1 MKIKT
6 PFRVLK
12 KIYHISDIQIRN
24 LKRHKEYEQVFDR
37 LYEFIKRDDEGNSM
51 IYIGGDIAHSKTDMS
66 PELVD
71 QLSRLFKNLADLCPT
86 IIIAGNHDCN
96 LNNRSRLD
104 VLTPIV
110 DNLKHPDLHYWKDTG
125 IYYVG
130 GVGFGVLDVW
140 DDEANLPNPNDIES
154 DTKVLLYHGTV
165 DKAGTDLGFALPS
178 DVKLKDFDGYDMVML
193 GDIHKMQTMQAYKP
207 GKVTKPIVRYCGS
220 LVQQNHGETL
230 LGHGVSVWNVK
241 SRTFEHQEIENDYGY
256 YTMDIENGLVPKVKN
271 MPKYARLRVRLSNT
285 SNTDLKKAL
294 TVIRHRYNL
303 KEVAVIRTDNTST
316 DSDTSALSI
325 GDVTDPEHRASLI
338 CDYLKIKFPSISDET
353 FDKIRKIDSDLN
365 SMLVEESIQRNV
377 NWKLKRFEFS
387 NMFSYGEDNVIDFE
401 KCNGVVGLFS
411 ANASGKSSI
420 LDALTFC
427 LFDKSTRAWKAENIM
442 NHSKSEFSCKLEFEI
457 GDETYFIERYGRVA
471 YRGNVKVDV
480 NFYKIDRHGEQV
492 SLNGDQR
499 ASTNKSIRGVIGTY
513 EDFILT
519 SFSSQTNSAV
529 FLDHNQTER
538 KEILSKFLGLSIF
551 DQLYDLAMKESS
563 GLQVMLKN
571 FMDVDYDQQIS
582 DIESELTSV
591 YKTLE
596 KLEVSRDEKEKELD
610 SCKEEIVT
618 LLRSLR
624 PVDPRIQSK
633 EDLEENLSSVESDI
647 TSLQSLIKENKTK
660 IETCQSDEE
669 ILINRLK
676 SEKYQDIESKK
687 VEYDALLDSKAAA
700 QAEADSLKIEVST
713 KLDKIKKLGDLQYD
727 QNCNFCMDNVFVK
740 DAIKTKEE
748 LENDKARASQTVSK
762 LKTIENKIQISA
774 DIPTRYDEYFE
785 LKNSLTSIASD
796 VKLIKTN
803 ISSDEGKLSYQS
815 KEKEYLLR
823 NIKKHNESVKDIK
836 YNDEL
841 NENIDKKRNE
851 ENIISTEMK
860 AITADV
866 QEYIGKRVQLE
877 TKKADI
883 VKTIDSVKGLEV
895 QYEAYKYYLEAV
907 NKDGVSYDL
916 ISKILSTV
924 EIEVNDILSQV
935 VDFTLMFEMDGK
947 MVNNYIC
954 YGDDKQWPLELASG
968 MERFVSSLAIRIALT
983 NISNLPRSNF
993 LAIDEGFGSMDAD
1006 NLNATYQLFQYL
1018 KTRFSFS
1025 LIISHID
1032 AMRDFTDQLL
1042 EIKKEDGFSSI
1053 NF

>member
-12 KIYHISDIQIRN
+12 KVYHISDIQIRN
-24 LKRHKEYEQVFDR
+24 LKRHKEYEQVFER
-37 LYEFIKRDDEGNSM
+37 LYEFIKKDDEGNSM
-51 IYIGGDIAHSKTDMS
+51 VYIGGDIAHSKTDMS

-86 IIIAGNHDCN
+86 VIIAGNHDCN

-125 IYYVG
+125 TYYVG

-140 DDEANLPNPNDIES
+140 DDEANLPDPKKIES
-154 DTKVLLYHGTV
+154 DHKVLLYHGTV

-241 SRTFEHQEIENDYGY
+241 DRTFEHQEIENDYGY
-256 YTMDIENGLVPKVKN
+256 YTMDIENGLVPKVEN
-271 MPKYARLRVRLSNT
+271 MPKYARLRVRLANT

-316 DSDTSALSI
+316 DSDTSALTI

-411 ANASGKSSI
+411 SNASGKSSI

-442 NHSKSEFSCKLEFEI
+442 NHSKSDFSCKVEFEI
-457 GDETYFIERYGRVA
+457 GDETYFVERYGRVA

-480 NFYKIDRHGEQV
+480 NFSKTDRHGEHV

-499 ASTNKSIRGVIGTY
+499 ASTNKVIRGVIGTY

-563 GLQVMLKN
+563 GLQTMLKN

-582 DIESELTSV
+582 DIENELTSV
-591 YKTLE
+591 YSTLE
-596 KLEVSRDEKEKELD
+596 KLEVSRDTKEKELD

-633 EDLEENLSSVESDI
+633 EDLENSLSIVESDI
-647 TSLQSLIKENKTK
+647 ESMKALITEHKAK
-660 IETCQSDEE
+660 IEESKSDEE
-669 ILINRLK
+669 ILLNRLK
-676 SEKYQDIESKK
+676 SEKYQDIEAKK
-687 VEYDALLDSKAAA
+687 AEYDTLLESKTAA
-700 QAEADSLKIEVST
+700 QSEADSLKLDVST

-727 QNCNFCMDNVFVK
+727 PNCNFCMDNVFVK

-748 LENDKARASQTVSK
+748 LENDKAIAGKTVSK
-762 LKTIENKIQISA
+762 LKTLENKIQISS
-774 DIPTRYDEYFE
+774 DIPVRYDEYFE
-785 LKNSLTSIASD
+785 LKHSLNEIISNRSISVSKID
-796 VKLIKTN
+796 TE
-803 ISSDEGKLSYQS
+803 EGNLTYQS
-815 KEKEYLLR
+815 KEREYLLR
-823 NIKKHNESVKDIK
+823 NIKKHNDSVEDIK

-866 QEYIGKRVQLE
+866 QEYIGKKVQLE
-877 TKKADI
+877 TKKSDI

-907 NKDGVSYDL
+907 NKDGVCYDL

-968 MERFVSSLAIRIALT
+968 MKRFVSSLAIRIALT

-1018 KTRFSFS
+1018 KTRYSFS

-1053 NF
+1053 SF

>member
-1 MKIKT
+1 
-6 PFRVLK
+6 
-12 KIYHISDIQIRN
+12 
-24 LKRHKEYEQVFDR
+24 
-37 LYEFIKRDDEGNSM
+37 
-51 IYIGGDIAHSKTDMS
+51 
-66 PELVD
+66 
-71 QLSRLFKNLADLCPT
+71 
-86 IIIAGNHDCN
+86 
-96 LNNRSRLD
+96 
-104 VLTPIV
+104 
-110 DNLKHPDLHYWKDTG
+110 
-125 IYYVG
+125 
-130 GVGFGVLDVW
+130 
-140 DDEANLPNPNDIES
+140 
-154 DTKVLLYHGTV
+154 
-165 DKAGTDLGFALPS
+165 
-178 DVKLKDFDGYDMVML
+178 
-193 GDIHKMQTMQAYKP
+193 
-207 GKVTKPIVRYCGS
+207 
-220 LVQQNHGETL
+220 
-230 LGHGVSVWNVK
+230 
-241 SRTFEHQEIENDYGY
+241 
-256 YTMDIENGLVPKVKN
+256 
-271 MPKYARLRVRLSNT
+271 
-285 SNTDLKKAL
+285 
-294 TVIRHRYNL
+294 
-303 KEVAVIRTDNTST
+303 
-316 DSDTSALSI
+316 
-325 GDVTDPEHRASLI
+325 
-338 CDYLKIKFPSISDET
+338 
-353 FDKIRKIDSDLN
+353 
-365 SMLVEESIQRNV
+365 MLVEESIQRNV